1 VRLGVRLGIDVGTV
15 RVGIARSDPEGMMAV
30 PVETL
35 PRDTALTAVKR
46 LVDEL
51 SPLEVIVGLPLS
63 LSGSHTPSTNDAEAF
78 AMQLA
83 QVLSVPVRMIDER
96 LSTVQAHANLRGAG
110 KSSVSQRGM
119 IDQAAAV
126 ILLQHAL
133 DSERAQGVAPGH
145 RVDVN
150 GSSNDE

>member
-1 VRLGVRLGIDVGTV
+1 MRPGARLGVDVGTV

-35 PRDTALTAVKR
+35 SRDTALTAIAR
-46 LVDEL
+46 LVEEL

-78 AMQLA
+78 AMELA
-83 QVLSVPVRMIDER
+83 KALSVPVRMIDER

-110 KSSVSQRGM
+110 KSSESQREM

>member
-1 VRLGVRLGIDVGTV
+1 MRLGPRIGIDVGRV
-15 RVGIARSDPEGMMAV
+15 RVGVARSDPEGLMAV

-35 PRDTALTAVKR
+35 PRDSALHGVRA

-63 LSGSHTPSTNDAEAF
+63 LSGSHTASTADAEEF
-78 AMQLA
+78 ARQLA
-83 QVLSVPVRMIDER
+83 AALTVPVRMIDER
-96 LSTVQAHANLRGAG
+96 LSTVQAQSNLRGAG
-110 KSSVSQRGM
+110 RSSKSQRGV

-150 GSSNDE
+150 GSNYDK

>member
-1 VRLGVRLGIDVGTV
+1 
-15 RVGIARSDPEGMMAV
+15 
-30 PVETL
+30 
-35 PRDTALTAVKR
+35 

-51 SPLEVIVGLPLS
+51 HPLEVIVGLPLS
-63 LSGSHTPSTNDAEAF
+63 LSGSHTASTADAEGF
-78 AMQLA
+78 ALELA
-83 QVLSVPVRMIDER
+83 THLSVPVRMIDER
-96 LSTVQAHANLRGAG
+96 LSTVQAQTNLRGAG
-110 KSSVSQRGM
+110 KSSASQRRV

-150 GSSNDE
+150 GSSYDE

>member
-1 VRLGVRLGIDVGTV
+1 MGTV
-15 RVGIARSDPEGMMAV
+15 RVGVARSDPEGLMAV

-35 PRDTALTAVKR
+35 SRESAASGIR
-46 LVDEL
+46 SLVDEL
-51 SPLEVIVGLPLS
+51 HPLEVIVGLPLS
-63 LSGSHTPSTNDAEAF
+63 LSGSHTASTADAEGF
-78 AMQLA
+78 ALELA
-83 QVLSVPVRMIDER
+83 THLSVPVRMIDER
-96 LSTVQAHANLRGAG
+96 LSTVQAQTNLRGAG
-110 KSSVSQRGM
+110 KSSAAQRRV

-150 GSSNDE
+150 GSSYDE

>member
-1 VRLGVRLGIDVGTV
+1 MRKGSRLGVDVGTV
-15 RVGIARSDPEGMMAV
+15 RVGVARSDAEGLLAV

-35 PRDTALTAVKR
+35 ARESALAGIAE
-46 LVDEL
+46 LVEEIE
-51 SPLEVIVGLPLS
+51 PLEVIVGLPLG
-63 LSGSHTPSTNDAEAF
+63 LSGSATASTEDARGF
-78 AMQLA
+78 AQALA
-83 QVLSVPVRMIDER
+83 ATIGVPVRMIDER
-96 LSTVQAHANLRGAG
+96 LSTVQAQASFRAAG
-110 KSSVSQRGM
+110 RSQKSQRGI

-150 GSSNDE
+150 GLRNE

>member
-1 VRLGVRLGIDVGTV
+1 
-15 RVGIARSDPEGMMAV
+15 MAV

-35 PRDTALTAVKR
+35 TRDSALSGVR
-46 LVDEL
+46 GLVDEL
-51 SPLEVIVGLPLS
+51 QPLEVIVGLPLG
-63 LSGSHTPSTNDAEAF
+63 LSGSHTASTKDAEAF
-78 AMQLA
+78 ALELA
-83 QVLSVPVRMIDER
+83 ASLSVPVRMIDER
-96 LSTVQAHANLRGAG
+96 LSTVQAQTNLRGAG
-110 KSSVSQRGM
+110 KSSASQRGV

-150 GSSNDE
+150 GSSYDE

>member
-1 VRLGVRLGIDVGTV
+1 MRLGARIGVDVGTV
-15 RVGIARSDPEGMMAV
+15 RVGVSRSDPEGMMAI

-35 PRDTALTAVKR
+35 SRDTALMKLAQ
-46 LVDEL
+46 LVEDL

-63 LSGSHTPSTNDAEAF
+63 LSGSHTASTQDAEAF
-78 AMQLA
+78 AVELA
-83 QVLSVPVRMIDER
+83 QSLSVPVRMIDER
-96 LSTVQAHANLRGAG
+96 LSTVQAQSNLRGAG
-110 KSSVSQRGM
+110 KSSRSERVM

-145 RVDVN
+145 RVDVD
-150 GSSNDE
+150 GSDNDE

>member
-1 VRLGVRLGIDVGTV
+1 MRLGPRIGIDVGRV
-15 RVGIARSDPEGMMAV
+15 RVGVARSDPEGLMAV

-35 PRDTALTAVKR
+35 PRDSALHGVRA

-63 LSGSHTPSTNDAEAF
+63 LSGSHTASTADAEEF
-78 AMQLA
+78 ARQLA
-83 QVLSVPVRMIDER
+83 AALTVPVRMIDER
-96 LSTVQAHANLRGAG
+96 LSTVQAQSNLRGAG
-110 KSSVSQRGM
+110 RSSASQRGV

-150 GSSNDE
+150 GSNYDK

>member
-1 VRLGVRLGIDVGTV
+1 VGTV
-15 RVGIARSDPEGMMAV
+15 RVGVARSDPEGLMAV

-35 PRDTALTAVKR
+35 TRDSALSGVR
-46 LVDEL
+46 GLVDEL
-51 SPLEVIVGLPLS
+51 QPLEVIVGLPLG
-63 LSGSHTPSTNDAEAF
+63 LSGSHTASTKDAEAF
-78 AMQLA
+78 ALELA
-83 QVLSVPVRMIDER
+83 ASLSVPVRMIDER
-96 LSTVQAHANLRGAG
+96 LSTVQAQTNLRGAG
-110 KSSVSQRGM
+110 KSSASQRGV

-150 GSSNDE
+150 GSSYDE